1 MSKTT
6 RWVLGIGLILLGLV
20 TAAFFAFGGAF
31 ATVGCQQ
38 APPDWAYGVVLAAG
52 TMFLV
57 AAAVPAVMLMR
68 GAAGKRVVVAL
79 VIGGVL
85 SCVAYVAAFALGMAP
100 YC

>member
-6 RWVLGIGLILLGLV
+6 RWILGIVLILLGLA
-20 TAAFFAFGGAF
+20 TATFFAFGGAF
-31 ATVGCQQ
+31 ATVGCRQ
-38 APPDWAYGVVLAAG
+38 APPDWAYGIVLAAG
-52 TMFLV
+52 MTFLV

-79 VIGGVL
+79 ALGGVL
-85 SCVAYVAAFALGMAP
+85 SCILYVAAFALGMAP

>member
-6 RWVLGIGLILLGLV
+6 RWILGIVLILFGLA

-31 ATVGCQQ
+31 ATVGCQHT
-38 APPDWAYGVVLAAG
+38 PPDWAYGVVLAAG
-52 TMFLV
+52 MTFLV
-57 AAAVPAVMLMR
+57 AASVPAIMLMR

-79 VIGGVL
+79 ILGGVL
-85 SCVAYVAAFALGMAP
+85 SCVVYVAAFALGMAP

>member
-6 RWVLGIGLILLGLV
+6 RWILGIVLILLGLA

-38 APPDWAYGVVLAAG
+38 TPPDWAYGVVLAAG
-52 TMFLV
+52 MTFLV
-57 AAAVPAVMLMR
+57 AASVPAVMLMR

-79 VIGGVL
+79 VIGGVF
-85 SCVAYVAAFALGMAP
+85 SCVVYVAAFALGMAP